1 DSANVDS
8 TAIVLTCAD
17 TGNLVVEIWAWDAAG
32 NSDFCETYIEV
43 QDNFGVCGSDTLLLA
58 AGSIATEANSM
69 VEDVEVTLSGEGF
82 DVMMTGAN
90 GWYGFS
96 GLQEGYDYTV
106 TPMRNGDYLN
116 GVSTYDLVVISK
128 HILGV
133 APLNSPYKIIAADVN
148 NSHTVTT
155 LDMILLRKLIL
166 SVDTEFGNNNSWRFV
181 ARSYVFPEPAN
192 PWLEDFPEV
201 ISINNLPTA
210 GLNDADF
217 IAVKVGD
224 VTLDAITNSLQA
236 VEERNRVATLAFNVQ
251 NEEVKAGNE
260 YTVVFTA
267 PDIDITSGY
276 QATLTFDNEALELVD
291 IIEGVAK
298 VDNFGLRY
306 LEEGLITTSWNGIP
320 PAHSRSGKTS
330 HFPLPNSEM
339 FSLVFRAREDA
350 RLSELLGISS
360 RITKAEAYNTDGEY
374 MDVAI
379 EFSESTVAADKFEL
393 YQNRPNPFR
402 EETIISFNLTQ
413 ADQVTVTIADVSG
426 RTLKLV
432 RLDGVKGYNE
442 LKLKRGTLPTGVL
455 SYSVKSG
462 QDTAT
467 KKMILTE

>member
-1 DSANVDS
+1 
-8 TAIVLTCAD
+8 
-17 TGNLVVEIWAWDAAG
+17 
-32 NSDFCETYIEV
+32 
-43 QDNFGVCGSDTLLLA
+43 
-58 AGSIATEANSM
+58 M
-69 VEDVEVTLSGEGF
+69 
-82 DVMMTGAN
+82 
-90 GWYGFS
+90 
-96 GLQEGYDYTV
+96 
-106 TPMRNGDYLN
+106 
-116 GVSTYDLVVISK
+116 
-128 HILGV
+128 
-133 APLNSPYKIIAADVN
+133 
-148 NSHTVTT
+148 
-155 LDMILLRKLIL
+155 
-166 SVDTEFGNNNSWRFV
+166 
-181 ARSYVFPEPAN
+181 
-192 PWLEDFPEV
+192 
-201 ISINNLPTA
+201 
-210 GLNDADF
+210 
-217 IAVKVGD
+217 
-224 VTLDAITNSLQA
+224 
-236 VEERNRVATLAFNVQ
+236 
-251 NEEVKAGNE
+251 KAGNE

-306 LEEGLITTSWNGIP
+306 LEEGLITTSWN
-320 PAHSRSGKTS
+320 STLTS